1 MGEGVMNRFIT
12 SGFAVLMVLAAAAW
26 GAPSSALAQAKPVK
40 IALIAPLSGPWARQ
54 GYLKKLGAEMAVD
67 EINNSGGIK
76 ALGGAK
82 VELVIA
88 DAGDS
93 AEKAKNAAQRIVSQE
108 PDLTGGVGA
117 WLSSFTLAVTE
128 VTEREHLPWLSLSY
142 ADSITARGYNYVFQT
157 SPTGGAQAET
167 ALPQIVDL
175 AQAATGKRPTTLGI
189 IMDNTAA
196 PVSFTKPMRE
206 GELQKLGISLVMDEV
221 FTPPLSDATSI
232 VQKARSTRP
241 NLIIL
246 GTTSVPDDK
255 LVIEKLNE
263 FGLGKGKI
271 PVIGNGAHLGS
282 PELLKALGPDQLEG
296 VMFVVANWAIKGQE
310 ALVERFKKRTGEPW
324 LTQDSASTY
333 GEVWILKEGME
344 RAKSANREK
353 VAQAIHE
360 LNLTSGAAASAFAG
374 GVKFAANGRRERA
387 VVLIVQWQ
395 KGVPVT
401 VYPPSVALAK
411 PIWPKN

>member
-310 ALVERFKKRTGEPW
+310 ALVERFKK
-324 LTQDSASTY
+324 
-333 GEVWILKEGME
+333 
-344 RAKSANREK
+344 
-353 VAQAIHE
+353 
-360 LNLTSGAAASAFAG
+360 
-374 GVKFAANGRRERA
+374 
-387 VVLIVQWQ
+387 
-395 KGVPVT
+395 
-401 VYPPSVALAK
+401 
-411 PIWPKN
+411 